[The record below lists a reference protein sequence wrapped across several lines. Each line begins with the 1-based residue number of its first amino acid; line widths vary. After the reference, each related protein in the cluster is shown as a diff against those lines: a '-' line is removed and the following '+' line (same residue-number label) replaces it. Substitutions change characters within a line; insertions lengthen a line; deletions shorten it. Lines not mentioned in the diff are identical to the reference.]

1 MELDLV
7 ANLVTADLAMPLISV
22 RTMANGGEW
31 STGVIS
37 VISGINLAQTEG
49 GEALKYASK

>member
-37 VISGINLAQTEG
+37 LISGINLAQTEG